1 MKRIG
6 FIGYGLRSETMMK
19 SFRSLE
25 ADITVAAVARVGR
38 TAGGR

>member
-25 ADITVAAVARVGR
+25 ADITV
-38 TAGGR
+38 